1 METAHRC
8 KLCFRNFAN
17 GKALGGHMRSHV
29 MNLCTAKKG
38 SKREKDEDPSENFD
52 DSRSCLSISSRSSS
66 GNEEGKRQ
74 SFEKGSVSGD
84 PAEFCSVDVQDWES
98 ETDSSR
104 KDLVIR
110 RRSKR
115 ARYSRSVSGSD
126 LKGATTYHHV
136 LQIKNSTASETTEAL
151 SSISDTTSEDEDVAY
166 CLMMLSRD
174 KWKRGEKEKVFED
187 DGHEEYSDDVLKV
200 KKGASKLRG
209 EYRCKTCNEMFR
221 SYQALGG
228 HRASHKKIKVNPI
241 ASTSETSPHGFP
253 TAERVHECPFCNR
266 VFASGQALG
275 GHKRS
280 HFVGAVPRIGGTLSI
295 DLNLPAPVDDDGT

>member
-8 KLCFRNFAN
+8 KICFRNFAN

-29 MNLCTAKKG
+29 MNLCTQKKG
-38 SKREKDEDPSENFD
+38 LKREKDEDPFENLE
-52 DSRSCLSISSRSSS
+52 DSPSFRSCLSISSRSSS
-66 GNEEGKRQ
+66 GNEEEKRKT
-74 SFEKGSVSGD
+74 FGKGSVSAD
-84 PAEFCSVDVQDWES
+84 PAEFCSVEVQDWES

-104 KDLVIR
+104 KDLVG
-110 RRSKR
+110 RRSKSARNSR
-115 ARYSRSVSGSD
+115 ASGPHDD
-126 LKGATTYHHV
+126 LKGTTHFS
-136 LQIKNSTASETTEAL
+136 QIKNPTASETEAL

-174 KWKRGEKEKVFED
+174 KWKREEKEKGFED
-187 DGHEEYSDDVLKV
+187 DYQEEYSHVVKV
-200 KKGASKLRG
+200 KKGGSKARG
-209 EYRCKTCNEMFR
+209 KYRCKTCNELFR

-228 HRASHKKIKVNPI
+228 HRASHKKIKANPI
-241 ASTSETSPHGFP
+241 SNLGEMRPVAAAAAVEK
-253 TAERVHECPFCNR
+253 VHECPFCDR

-280 HFVGAVPRIGGTLSI
+280 HFVGSVSRTGGTLSI